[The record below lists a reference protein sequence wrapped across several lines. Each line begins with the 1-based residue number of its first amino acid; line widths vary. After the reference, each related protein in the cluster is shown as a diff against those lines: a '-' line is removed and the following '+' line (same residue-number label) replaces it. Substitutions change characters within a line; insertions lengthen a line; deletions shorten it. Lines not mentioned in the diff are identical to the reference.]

1 MKKKLIIVMTSIIVT
16 ILTTIIIFYMT
27 QTNSKPQEQYLYY
40 EQSTYIVSGN
50 MTVEFVNDT
59 LQAINIIPSVLLSD
73 FFNDGWQFIIC
84 NSKEA
89 YYGLCDT
96 KNKVIYIY
104 YQQHDDTLTIADTV
118 LHEFGHYYDCSNGWI
133 SSSDEIMK
141 IYNER
146 LYVDPKR
153 DDNYCYTNPKE
164 LYACMF
170 RDKYSQ

>member
-1 MKKKLIIVMTSIIVT
+1 MKKIIILFLMLLNLTIISISIIS
-16 ILTTIIIFYMT
+16 ILNKDKH
-27 QTNSKPQEQYLYY
+27 QQEQYLYY
-40 EQSTYIVSGN
+40 EQSTYIVSGT

-59 LQAINIIPSVLLSD
+59 LQAINLIPKDLLSD

-96 KNKVIYIY
+96 KDKVIYIY
-104 YQQHDDTLTIADTV
+104 YQQHDDNLTIADTV
-118 LHEFGHYYDCSNGWI
+118 LHEFGHYYDYSNSWI
-133 SSSDEIMK
+133 SRSDEIMK

-146 LYVDPKR
+146 SYIDPKR
-153 DDNYCYTNPKE
+153 NDDYCYTNHQE
-164 LYACMF
+164 LYACIF

>member
-1 MKKKLIIVMTSIIVT
+1 MKNKISIIISAILIIMVCVVLI
-16 ILTTIIIFYMT
+16 T
-27 QTNSKPQEQYLYY
+27 QTNNQAEEQNLYY
-40 EQSTYIVSGN
+40 EQSTYTVSGT

-59 LQAINIIPSVLLSD
+59 LQAINLIPSDLLSD

-96 KNKVIYIY
+96 KNKAIYIY

-118 LHEFGHYYDCSNGWI
+118 LHEFGHYYDYSNGWI

-146 LYVDPKR
+146 LYADSKR
-153 DDNYCYTNPKE
+153 NDDYCYTNPQE
-164 LYACMF
+164 LYACIF